1 MDDGVTVSDDNINI
15 VSSDDD
21 ENSVR
26 GVIDDDDVLEAVH
39 VDGGA
44 SDADGHESPGNDE
57 VVVVDENVVDIVE
70 ESDDLDEVGTTSTTR
85 ITQRCY

>member
-1 MDDGVTVSDDNINI
+1 MDDGVSDDNINI

-21 ENSVR
+21 EDSVR
-26 GVIDDDDVLEAVH
+26 GMIDDDDVLEAVH
-39 VDGGA
+39 VDDGA

-57 VVVVDENVVDIVE
+57 VVVVENVVDLVE
-70 ESDDLDEVGTTSTTR
+70 ESDDLDEVGTTTR